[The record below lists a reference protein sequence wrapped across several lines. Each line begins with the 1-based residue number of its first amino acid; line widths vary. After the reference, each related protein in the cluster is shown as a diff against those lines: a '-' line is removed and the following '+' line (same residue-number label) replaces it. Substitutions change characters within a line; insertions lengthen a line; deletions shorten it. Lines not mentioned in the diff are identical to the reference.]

1 MLFRS
6 RLNEPAIDLAI
17 AMAIASSYY
26 DKEIPATDCFVGEIG
41 LTGEVRRVNQIQ
53 ARVKEAGKV
62 GFKRIFIPK
71 YNMSPALQDLGI
83 EVIPVSSV
91 RQALHYLFS

>member
-1 MLFRS
+1 
-6 RLNEPAIDLAI
+6 
-17 AMAIASSYY
+17 
-26 DKEIPATDCFVGEIG
+26 
-41 LTGEVRRVNQIQ
+41 
-53 ARVKEAGKV
+53 RVKEAGKV